1 MCHALSWPGTIAC
14 CVCNIIYNTI
24 DESYFHFH
32 SECVYTF
39 PLSFSFHSLHPLA
52 PPTQHFRRY
61 FVGETEFD
69 RHCNVLICCR
79 VWLVAVPFKNC
90 LDMNVFLKYIWPKWM
105 LCIWN
110 REFGSDPEK
119 CMLKMF
125 ASFQT
130 NRFFFL
136 NRNAMCDVRCAC
148 SMPSLYKYMVFRV
161 GTVGIRLRLFNVSS
175 SKKSGIRSNQNRIE
189 ISCREKKWEEKVR
202 KECHKC

>member
-1 MCHALSWPGTIAC
+1 MCVHISVVFLIP
-14 CVCNIIYNTI
+14 
-24 DESYFHFH
+24 
-32 SECVYTF
+32 
-39 PLSFSFHSLHPLA
+39 FSPSSG

-130 NRFFFL
+130 NRFFFWIG
-136 NRNAMCDVRCAC
+136 MRCAMFDVHAAC
-148 SMPSLYKYMVFRV
+148 HHCINIWYLELVPLVFAFGYLMFRQV
-161 GTVGIRLRLFNVSS
+161 RNQE
-175 SKKSGIRSNQNRIE
+175 SGATKIE
-189 ISCREKKWEEKVR
+189 
-202 KECHKC
+202 